1 MRTILSIA
9 GLCLVIAAGNAFA
22 QTPAEQRAILRTFE
36 QAVAA
41 YVDRSE
47 PVECSD
53 VRPTP
58 NQPVIFTM
66 PVSVVFRQLIAT
78 ALGYPHSAT
87 MSAPNRPPEHRV
99 NQYES
104 FSFDGA
110 RALSLAVAA
119 ALPPLPPRLEYRFVA
134 HDLVIRDVEC
144 NLVVAVLRDAIRFT
158 NSLTQMR

>member
-53 VRPTP
+53 VRPAP
-58 NQPVIFTM
+58 NQPAIFTM
-66 PVSVVFRQLIAT
+66 PVSMVFRQLIAT
-78 ALGYPHSAT
+78 ALGHPYSAT
-87 MSAPNRPPEHRV
+87 MSAPNRPPERRP

-104 FSFDGA
+104 FWFEGA
-110 RALSLAVAA
+110 RTLPPSVAA
-119 ALPPLPPRLEYRFVA
+119 ALPLLPPRLEYRFVA
-134 HDLVIRDVEC
+134 HDLVVRDVEC
-144 NLVVAVLRDAIRFT
+144 NLVVAVLRDAIQFAT
-158 NSLTQMR
+158 TLTHLR